1 MRGEAVAVDLPGG
14 QTLFVLLRS
23 AASADWAAYLHENVK
38 LGVPVANAEEFY
50 RRIAADRQVSP
61 VNRRRKTA
69 IEDSD
74 NYPWFVRFRDA
85 ADRENMSSRSI
96 PMISPRASG
105 AGYRLKSLTVQMS
118 DAPVTTGI
126 EQRLGW
132 WMHIAIATSTADHVA
147 VEDMT
152 SRDFSAHLFGKLLD
166 RVQQVNRQY
175 SCRFSPWIKRMGI

>member
-1 MRGEAVAVDLPGG
+1 VAVDLPGG

-50 RRIAADRQVSP
+50 RRIAADRQVWP

-85 ADRENMSSRSI
+85 ADPRSVE
-96 PMISPRASG
+96 PVDPDNLAKSFG

-132 WMHIAIATSTADHVA
+132 WDAYRNRHLDGTSVA

-152 SRDFSAHLFGKLLD
+152 SRDFSAHLSSG
-166 RVQQVNRQY
+166 
-175 SCRFSPWIKRMGI
+175 SFSTGFNK